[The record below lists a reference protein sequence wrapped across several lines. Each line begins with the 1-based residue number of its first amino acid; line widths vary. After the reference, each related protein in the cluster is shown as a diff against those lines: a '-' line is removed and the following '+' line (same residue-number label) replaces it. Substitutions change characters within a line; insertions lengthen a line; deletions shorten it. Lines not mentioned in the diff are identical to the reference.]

1 MACRYQVKERPT
13 MRNLLSAFGI
23 AAIACSASVFAQAP
37 AGQMGKKPMMKDGP
51 MTVSGCVAT
60 ATGASGYT
68 LTNVT
73 HKGNAMAGME
83 KKDHMTPAMSGHP
96 MTYVLVGGDLK
107 AHVGHKV
114 EVTGTMSKAD
124 MDQMAKMD
132 HQMAGDKMAGDKK
145 VDHDMKAMTFTVASV
160 KMIAATC
167 P

>member
-1 MACRYQVKERPT
+1 
-13 MRNLLSAFGI
+13 MRNLLTAFGI
-23 AAIACSASVFAQAP
+23 VAIACSASVFAQTP
-37 AGQMGKKPMMKDGP
+37 ADQMGKKPMMKDGP

-60 ATGASGYT
+60 VTGASGYT
-68 LTNVT
+68 LTNVM
-73 HKGNAMAGME
+73 HMGGGMAGME
-83 KKDHMTPAMSGHP
+83 KKDNMKPAMSGHP
-96 MTYVLVGGDLK
+96 MTYRLVGGDLK

-132 HQMAGDKMAGDKK
+132 HQMAGEKKPGDKMADQ
-145 VDHDMKAMTFTVASV
+145 DMKAMTLTVGSV

>member
-1 MACRYQVKERPT
+1 

-23 AAIACSASVFAQAP
+23 AAIACSASVFAQTP
-37 AGQMGKKPMMKDGP
+37 ADQMGKKPMMKDGP

-68 LTNVT
+68 LTNVM
-73 HKGNAMAGME
+73 HMGNGMAGME
-83 KKDHMTPAMSGHP
+83 KKDTRKPSGHP
-96 MTYVLVGGDLK
+96 MTYQLVGGDLK

-114 EVTGTMSKAD
+114 ELTGTMSKAD
-124 MDQMAKMD
+124 MAHMAKTD
-132 HQMAGDKMAGDKK
+132 HQMAGETKPGDKMAGDKMA
-145 VDHDMKAMTFTVASV
+145 DQNMKAMTFTVTSV